1 MAIRQK
7 QTVLNIAIKHF
18 KEFGLPL
25 DIDFKSYT
33 AIVGPREALHPI
45 SVKRSFKAWKY
56 LTHAVRVQCP
66 ELEDK
71 PAPKPAPSK
80 APKPKSKGAVKPAA
94 RPAVKKDKDDE

>member
-1 MAIRQK
+1 MAIRQR

-66 ELEDK
+66 ELVNK

-80 APKPKSKGAVKPAA
+80 APKPAPKAAVKPAT

>member
-66 ELEDK
+66 ELVNK

-80 APKPKSKGAVKPAA
+80 APKPAPKAAVKPAA

>member
-66 ELEDK
+66 ELVNK
-71 PAPKPAPSK
+71 PKPVPAPTKAPKPAPK
-80 APKPKSKGAVKPAA
+80 AAVKPAV
-94 RPAVKKDKDDE
+94 RPAVKKG

>member
-1 MAIRQK
+1 MAIRQR
-7 QTVLNIAIKHF
+7 QTVLNIAVKHF

-66 ELEDK
+66 ELADK
-71 PAPKPAPSK
+71 PAHKPAPSK
-80 APKPKSKGAVKPAA
+80 APKPAPKAAVMPAA
-94 RPAVKKDKDDE
+94 RPAVIKYKDDE

>member
-1 MAIRQK
+1 MAIRQR

-66 ELEDK
+66 ELVNK

-80 APKPKSKGAVKPAA
+80 APKPAPKAAVKPAA

>member
-1 MAIRQK
+1 MAIRQR

-56 LTHAVRVQCP
+56 LTHAVRVPCP
-66 ELEDK
+66 ELGDK

-80 APKPKSKGAVKPAA
+80 APKPAPKAAVKPAT

>member
-1 MAIRQK
+1 MAIRQR

-66 ELEDK
+66 ELVNK

-80 APKPKSKGAVKPAA
+80 APKPAPKAAVKPAV

>member
-1 MAIRQK
+1 MAIRQR

-66 ELEDK
+66 ELADK

-80 APKPKSKGAVKPAA
+80 APKPAPKAAVKPAT